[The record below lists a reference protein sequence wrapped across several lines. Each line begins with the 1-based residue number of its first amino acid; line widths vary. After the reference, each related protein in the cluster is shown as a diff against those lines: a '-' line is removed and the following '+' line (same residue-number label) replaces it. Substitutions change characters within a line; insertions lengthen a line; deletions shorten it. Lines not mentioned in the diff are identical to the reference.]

1 MNSVGFPNKTPQI
14 EKTRGDNQRKTE
26 MDTEREKRELR

>member
-1 MNSVGFPNKTPQI
+1 MNSVGFPNKSPQI